1 MKKIIAIL
9 MAVICVCT
17 VFAVGAS
24 AKKGDSRENSVKVVT
39 GVKGGGGGGEIT
51 PPSSSYSPGDTV
63 TFHIIPYD
71 GYRIKQVWVNG
82 VAMGPISEYTF
93 ENIQTDSTIYA
104 EFEKISD
111 KEKETTK
118 PGTNPTE
125 ATKPGK
131 KNGGSKSPKT
141 GANVNSVVLCSLGV
155 LVVGSVAAGT
165 ITKKNRKED

>member
-1 MKKIIAIL
+1 MKKIIAVL
-9 MAVICVCT
+9 MALICVCA

-24 AKKGDSRENSVKVVT
+24 AKVGDSRETDVKIVS

-63 TFHIIPYD
+63 TFHIIPHD

-93 ENIQTDSTIYA
+93 ENIQEDSTIYA
-104 EFEKISD
+104 EFEKIS
-111 KEKETTK
+111 EGTTK
-118 PGTNPTE
+118 HSE
-125 ATKPGK
+125 QK
-131 KNGGSKSPKT
+131 KNGGKKSPDT
-141 GANVNSVVLCSLGV
+141 GANVNSIVLCSLGV
-155 LVVGSVAAGT
+155 LVVGGVAAGT

>member
-1 MKKIIAIL
+1 MKKIVALL
-9 MAVICVCT
+9 MAVLCVFT
-17 VFAVGAS
+17 VFAVGAN
-24 AKKGDSRENSVKVVT
+24 AVPVNSRQNDVKVIS

-93 ENIQTDSTIYA
+93 ENIQEDSTIYA
-104 EFEKISD
+104 EFEKIKD
-111 KEKETTK
+111 VNPTK
-118 PGTNPTE
+118 P
-125 ATKPGK
+125 AK
-131 KNGGSKSPKT
+131 KNEGKKSPKT
-141 GANVNSVVLCSLGV
+141 GADVNAVVLCSLGV
-155 LVVGSVAAGT
+155 LAIGGVAAGT

>member
-1 MKKIIAIL
+1 MKKIIALL
-9 MAVICVCT
+9 MAVLCICT
-17 VFAVGAS
+17 VFAIGSS
-24 AKKGDSRENSVKVVT
+24 AITGDSRQTDVKIVS

-93 ENIQTDSTIYA
+93 KNIQDDSTIYA
-104 EFEKISD
+104 EFEKIS
-111 KEKETTK
+111 EETTK
-118 PGTNPTE
+118 PS
-125 ATKPGK
+125 K
-131 KNGGSKSPKT
+131 KNEGKKSPKT
-141 GANVNSVVLCSLGV
+141 GADVNAVVLCSLGV
-155 LVVGSVAAGT
+155 LAIGGVAAGT